1 MRGKGGADWG
11 RIRGFGSFDP
21 AASTIVLLDFGRSH
35 LIRGYLLIKKRW
47 TSGIAGRNDSS
58 RSIRRQDHNSWC
70 CVCFLKHTE
79 ARCSSFLREDCKL
92 DHRFFD
98 SAPANGGSFPDDP
111 WSSRLRVAD
120 WGRPTEIRVG
130 SGWSRRPA
138 LNETLPSIPDI
149 RSNPVVVWR
158 IRPDISRIAKSTG
171 GFDSHPLEYRGRLAD
186 STPVADTRTNFRWDT
201 RNWLVTPVS
210 SSI

>member
-1 MRGKGGADWG
+1 MRAGLRLREGGERLRGKGGADWG

-21 AASTIVLLDFGRSH
+21 AASTIVLLDFCRSH

-58 RSIRRQDHNSWC
+58 RSIRRQDHNSWFG
-70 CVCFLKHTE
+70 VCFLKHTVV
-79 ARCSSFLREDCKL
+79 RCSSFLREDCKL

-98 SAPANGGSFPDDP
+98 SAPANGVSFPDDP

-130 SGWSRRPA
+130 
-138 LNETLPSIPDI
+138 
-149 RSNPVVVWR
+149 
-158 IRPDISRIAKSTG
+158 
-171 GFDSHPLEYRGRLAD
+171 FRGYMG
-186 STPVADTRTNFRWDT
+186 VIT
-201 RNWLVTPVS
+201 RNIKIFFCSRFDFLGCFGLVDLTYCHSIIVYTRCQVS
-210 SSI
+210 NHKVSTTKTRPPISQITHL